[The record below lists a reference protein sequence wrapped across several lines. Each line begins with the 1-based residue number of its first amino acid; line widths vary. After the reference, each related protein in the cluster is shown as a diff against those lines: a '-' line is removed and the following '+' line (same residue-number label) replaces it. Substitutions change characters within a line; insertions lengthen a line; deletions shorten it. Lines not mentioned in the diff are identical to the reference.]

1 MKTGITLA
9 LLPCG
14 LMLFTGSAQAAG
26 GTKKTMTSAIW
37 KRLNEE
43 GRLVPQRF

>member
-1 MKTGITLA
+1 MKPGIAFA
-9 LLPCG
+9 LLLCG

-43 GRLVPQRF
+43 GRPVLQRF